1 MLELR
6 KVFLVS
12 IRHKIHLFEVTA
24 LFKSETTYQ
33 PEKTLMTIT
42 HDMRICQSDYPMD
55 WYPEAFIPYA
65 EEYQAL
71 PDRQL
76 TTVLKWMTPYMKKA
90 QDHFGDQLL
99 LLAHYYM
106 GGDIVRLIEQF
117 GGKIG
122 DSYQLALM
130 AANHPEKSVIIESA
144 VHFMA
149 ESISI
154 LAHEHQHVYITNPKS
169 GCTMEMLAKDF
180 MVEPA
185 FLDLNQR
192 YGQDNIL
199 PVCYMNTSGRVKAM
213 TGAQGGAVCTSS
225 NVKKIFQWAQKQ
237 QKKILF
243 IPDQHM
249 GENVAYW
256 LGIKHIA
263 YWPGGTAG
271 AQYSLSAQDAATL
284 ERFDKAELILFSSHC
299 AVHTVYQP
307 EQCDYWHSQG
317 YTTIV
322 HPECRNDVIRVA
334 QHAGSTAFIW
344 DYVVHDRAGTK
355 RYAIG
360 TENHMV
366 ENLKQH
372 CKQLSIE
379 VVNLAE
385 APSDS
390 EKKGVGCGCATMSRN
405 DPPHLV
411 ALLDL
416 LRLGKKLDYS
426 EVKAGDVV
434 NEFTGLRHRLQ
445 HNDQQWVIDNAKRA
459 LQKMID
465 ITEDRV

>member
-1 MLELR
+1 M
-6 KVFLVS
+6 
-12 IRHKIHLFEVTA
+12 
-24 LFKSETTYQ
+24 FKNSTTYQ
-33 PEKTLMTIT
+33 PEATLMAIRN
-42 HDMRICQSDYPMD
+42 DMAICQSDYPLD
-55 WYPEAFIPYA
+55 WYQEDFISYA
-65 EEYQAL
+65 QEYQAL
-71 PDRQL
+71 PDRKL
-76 TTVLKWMTPYMKKA
+76 TTVLNWMKPYLAKA
-90 QDHFGDQLL
+90 QNHFGNKLL

-106 GGDIVRLIEQF
+106 GGEIVRLIEQF

-130 AANHPEKSVIIESA
+130 AANNPEKSVIVESA

-154 LAHEHQHVYITNPKS
+154 LANENQHVYITNPKS

-185 FLDLNQR
+185 FLDLNER
-192 YGQDNIL
+192 YGAENIL

-237 QKKILF
+237 NKKILF

-256 LGIKHIA
+256 LGIKNLA

-271 AQYSLSAQDAATL
+271 ANYSLPAQDKKTL
-284 ERFDKAELILFSSHC
+284 KQFDKAELILFASQC
-299 AVHTVYQP
+299 AVHTHYQP
-307 EQCDYWHSQG
+307 EMCDYWKSQG

-322 HPECRNDVIRVA
+322 HPECRNDVIKVA
-334 QHAGSTAFIW
+334 DYSGSTAFIW
-344 DYVVHDRAGTK
+344 DLVVHDKAGTK
-355 RYAIG
+355 SYAIG

-366 ENLKQH
+366 ENLKQY
-372 CKQLSIE
+372 CKNLGIR

-385 APSDS
+385 APQKDA
-390 EKKGVGCGCATMSRN
+390 EKGVGCGCATMSRN

-416 LRLGKKLDYS
+416 LRQGKSMPYN

-434 NEFTGLRHRLQ
+434 NEFTGTRNRLPV
-445 HNDQQWVIDNAKRA
+445 NDQQWVINNAKKA
-459 LQKMID
+459 MEMMIN

>member
-1 MLELR
+1 M
-6 KVFLVS
+6 FQS
-12 IRHKIHLFEVTA
+12 NTI
-24 LFKSETTYQ
+24 YQ
-33 PEKTLMTIT
+33 PEKTLMRIT
-42 HDMRICQSDYPMD
+42 NDMSICQRDYPLD
-55 WYPEAFIPYA
+55 WYQTDFIPYA

-71 PDRQL
+71 PDRKL
-76 TTVLKWMTPYMKKA
+76 TTVLKWMTPFIKRA

-130 AANHPEKSVIIESA
+130 AANHPEKSVIVESA

-154 LAHEHQHVYITNPKS
+154 LANKNQHVYITNPKS
-169 GCTMEMLAKDF
+169 GCTMEILAKDF
-180 MVEPA
+180 MVQPA
-185 FLDLNQR
+185 LMDLNAR
-192 YGQDNIL
+192 FGADNIL

-237 QKKILF
+237 NKKILF

-249 GENVAYW
+249 GQNVAHW
-256 LGIKHIA
+256 LGIQNIA

-271 AQYSLSAQDAATL
+271 AQYSLEAQDNDTL
-284 ERFDKAELILFSSHC
+284 KQFDQAELILFASEC
-299 AVHTVYQP
+299 AVHTYYQP
-307 EQCDYWHSQG
+307 DMCDYWHSQQ

-344 DYVVHDRAGTK
+344 DYVVNDRAGT
-355 RYAIG
+355 RQYAIG

-372 CKQLSIE
+372 CMNLNIQ

-385 APSDS
+385 TPQNLNT
-390 EKKGVGCGCATMSRN
+390 KGVGCGCATMSRN

-416 LRLGKKLDYS
+416 LRQGKTMNYN
-426 EVKAGDVV
+426 EVYAGDMVD
-434 NEFTGLRHRLQ
+434 EFTGSRNRLQ
-445 HNDQQWVIDNAKRA
+445 QQDQDWVIENAKKA

-465 ITEDRV
+465 ITEDNTP

>member
-1 MLELR
+1 M
-6 KVFLVS
+6 
-12 IRHKIHLFEVTA
+12 FETQD
-24 LFKSETTYQ
+24 TYAPNPTQ
-33 PEKTLMTIT
+33 MHIT
-42 HDMRICQSDYPMD
+42 NDMQICQADYPLD
-55 WYPEAFIPYA
+55 WYQTECIPYA
-65 EEYQAL
+65 EAYQAL
-71 PDRQL
+71 PDRKL
-76 TTVLKWMTPYMKKA
+76 TTILKWMTPYVQKA

-117 GGKIG
+117 GGTIG

-154 LAHEHQHVYITNPKS
+154 LANAHQDVYITNPKS
-169 GCTMEMLAKDF
+169 GCTMEILAKDF

-185 FLDLNQR
+185 FIDLNER
-192 YGQDNIL
+192 YGRDNML

-225 NVKKIFQWAQKQ
+225 NVKKIVQWARSKG
-237 QKKILF
+237 KKILF

-256 LGIKHIA
+256 LGIQNLA

-271 AQYSLSAQDAATL
+271 AQYSLKAQDKETL
-284 ERFDKAELILFSSHC
+284 QQFDRADMILFASQC
-299 AVHTVYQP
+299 AVHTVY
-307 EQCDYWHSQG
+307 EAWQCEYWHTKG
-317 YTTIV
+317 YTSIV

-344 DYVVHDRAGTK
+344 DYVTKDRAGTK
-355 RYAIG
+355 QYAIA
-360 TENHMV
+360 TEHHMV
-366 ENLKQH
+366 ENLKQQ
-372 CKQLSIE
+372 CLSLGIT

-385 APSDS
+385 APTPTQSNTT
-390 EKKGVGCGCATMSRN
+390 GCGCATMSRN

-416 LRLGKKLDYS
+416 LRQGKAMPYNQ
-426 EVKAGDVV
+426 VKAGDVV
-434 NEFTGLRHRLQ
+434 NEFTGIRSRLSEM
-445 HNDQQWVIDNAKRA
+445 DQAWVTHHAKIA
-459 LQKMID
+459 LNNMIQ
-465 ITEDRV
+465 ITEHHVQ

>member
-1 MLELR
+1 M
-6 KVFLVS
+6 
-12 IRHKIHLFEVTA
+12 
-24 LFKSETTYQ
+24 FKNSTTYQ
-33 PEKTLMTIT
+33 PEATLMAIRN
-42 HDMRICQSDYPMD
+42 DMAICQSDYPLD
-55 WYPEAFIPYA
+55 WYQEDFIPYA
-65 EEYQAL
+65 QEYQAL
-71 PDRQL
+71 PDRKL
-76 TTVLKWMTPYMKKA
+76 TTVLNWMKPYLTKA
-90 QDHFGDQLL
+90 QNHFGNKLL

-106 GGDIVRLIEQF
+106 GGEIVRLIEQF

-130 AANHPEKSVIIESA
+130 AANNPEKSVIVESA

-154 LAHEHQHVYITNPKS
+154 LANENQHVYITNPKS

-185 FLDLNQR
+185 FLDLNER
-192 YGQDNIL
+192 YGAENIL

-225 NVKKIFQWAQKQ
+225 NVKKIFQWAQNQ
-237 QKKILF
+237 NKKILF

-256 LGIKHIA
+256 LGIKNLA

-271 AQYSLSAQDAATL
+271 ANYSLPAQDKKTL
-284 ERFDKAELILFSSHC
+284 KQFDKAELILFASQC
-299 AVHTVYQP
+299 AVHTHYQP
-307 EQCDYWHSQG
+307 EMCDYWKSQG

-322 HPECRNDVIRVA
+322 HPECRNDVIKVA
-334 QHAGSTAFIW
+334 DYSGSTAFIW
-344 DYVVHDRAGTK
+344 DLVVHDKAGTK
-355 RYAIG
+355 SYAIG

-366 ENLKQH
+366 ENLKQY
-372 CKQLSIE
+372 CKNLGIR

-385 APSDS
+385 APQKDT
-390 EKKGVGCGCATMSRN
+390 EKGVGCGCATMSRN

-416 LRLGKKLDYS
+416 LRQGKSMPYN

-434 NEFTGLRHRLQ
+434 NEFTGTRNRLPV
-445 HNDQQWVIDNAKRA
+445 NDQQWVINNAKKA
-459 LQKMID
+459 LEMMIN

>member
-1 MLELR
+1 M
-6 KVFLVS
+6 
-12 IRHKIHLFEVTA
+12 
-24 LFKSETTYQ
+24 Q
-33 PEKTLMTIT
+33 IT
-42 HDMRICQSDYPMD
+42 NDMSICQRDYPLD
-55 WYPEAFIPYA
+55 WYQDDFIPYA

-71 PDRQL
+71 PDRKL
-76 TTVLKWMTPYMKKA
+76 TTVLNWMTPYVRRA

-117 GGKIG
+117 GGQIG

-130 AANHPEKSVIIESA
+130 AANHPEKSVIVESA

-154 LAHEHQHVYITNPKS
+154 MANPNQQVYITNPKS
-169 GCTMEMLAKDF
+169 GCTMELFAKDF

-185 FLDLNQR
+185 FTDLNAR
-192 YGQDNIL
+192 YGADNII

-237 QKKILF
+237 HKKILF

-256 LGIKHIA
+256 LGIKNIA

-271 AQYSLSAQDAATL
+271 AQYSLEDQNTQTLAQ
-284 ERFDKAELILFSSHC
+284 FDQAELILFASEC
-299 AVHTVYQP
+299 AVHAHYQP
-307 EQCDYWHSQG
+307 DMCEYWHSQG
-317 YTTIV
+317 YTTIA

-334 QHAGSTAFIW
+334 QFAGSTAFIW
-344 DYVVHDRAGTK
+344 DQVVHDRAGTK
-355 RYAIG
+355 RYAIA

-366 ENLKQH
+366 NNLKQY
-372 CKQLSIE
+372 CLPLGID
-379 VVNLAE
+379 VVNVSE
-385 APSDS
+385 APSLTGD
-390 EKKGVGCGCATMSRN
+390 KGVGCGCATMSRN

-416 LRLGKKLDYS
+416 LRQGKRMDYN
-426 EVKAGDVV
+426 EVYAGDMI
-434 NEFTGLRHRLQ
+434 NELTGSRNRLQ
-445 HNDQQWVIDNAKRA
+445 QIDKTWVIDNAKKA
-459 LQKMID
+459 LQMMIN
-465 ITEDRV
+465 ITEDRI

>member
-1 MLELR
+1 M
-6 KVFLVS
+6 
-12 IRHKIHLFEVTA
+12 
-24 LFKSETTYQ
+24 FKNSTTYQ
-33 PEKTLMTIT
+33 PEATLMAIRN
-42 HDMRICQSDYPMD
+42 DMAICQSDYPLD
-55 WYPEAFIPYA
+55 WYQEDFIPYA
-65 EEYQAL
+65 QEYQAL
-71 PDRQL
+71 PDRKL
-76 TTVLKWMTPYMKKA
+76 TTVLNWMKPYLTKA
-90 QDHFGDQLL
+90 QNHFGNKLL

-106 GGDIVRLIEQF
+106 GGEIVRLIEQF

-130 AANHPEKSVIIESA
+130 AANNPEKSVIVESA

-154 LAHEHQHVYITNPKS
+154 LANENQHVYITNPKS

-185 FLDLNQR
+185 FLDLNER
-192 YGQDNIL
+192 YGAENIL

-237 QKKILF
+237 NKKILF

-256 LGIKHIA
+256 LGIKNLA

-271 AQYSLSAQDAATL
+271 ANYSLPAQDKKTL
-284 ERFDKAELILFSSHC
+284 KQFDKAELILFASQC
-299 AVHTVYQP
+299 AVHTHYQP
-307 EQCDYWHSQG
+307 EMCDYWKSQG

-322 HPECRNDVIRVA
+322 HPECRNDVIKVA
-334 QHAGSTAFIW
+334 DYSGSTAFIW
-344 DYVVHDRAGTK
+344 DLVVHDKAGTK
-355 RYAIG
+355 SYAIG

-366 ENLKQH
+366 ENLKQY
-372 CKQLSIE
+372 CKNLGIR

-385 APSDS
+385 APQKDT
-390 EKKGVGCGCATMSRN
+390 EKGVGCGCATMSRN

-416 LRLGKKLDYS
+416 LRQGKSMPYN

-434 NEFTGLRHRLQ
+434 NEFTGTRNRLPV
-445 HNDQQWVIDNAKRA
+445 NDQQWVINNAKKA
-459 LQKMID
+459 LEMMIN

>member
-1 MLELR
+1 M
-6 KVFLVS
+6 
-12 IRHKIHLFEVTA
+12 FEHSD
-24 LFKSETTYQ
+24 LYQ
-33 PEKTLMTIT
+33 PETTLM
-42 HDMRICQSDYPMD
+42 HVRNDMSICQSDYPLD
-55 WYPEAFIPYA
+55 WYQQEFIPYA

-71 PDRQL
+71 PDRKL
-76 TTVLKWMTPYMKKA
+76 TTILAWMTPYMKKA

-130 AANHPEKSVIIESA
+130 AANHPEKSLIIESA

-154 LAHEHQHVYITNPKS
+154 LANSHQQVYITNPKS

-185 FLDLNQR
+185 FQDLNER
-192 YGQDNIL
+192 YGAENIL

-237 QKKILF
+237 KKKILF

-249 GENVAYW
+249 GQNVAYW
-256 LGIKHIA
+256 LGIKNIA

-271 AQYSLSAQDAATL
+271 AHYSLYDQDQNTL
-284 ERFDKAELILFSSHC
+284 KQFDNAELILFASEC
-299 AVHTVYQP
+299 AVHTHYSAAM
-307 EQCDYWHSQG
+307 CDYWQQQG
-317 YTTIV
+317 FITIA
-322 HPECRNDVIRVA
+322 HPECRNEVIKIA

-344 DYVVHDRAGTK
+344 DYVVNDRAGTK
-355 RYAIG
+355 KYAIG

-366 ENLKQH
+366 ENLKQY
-372 CKQLSIE
+372 CKGLGIE

-385 APSDS
+385 APKNDD
-390 EKKGVGCGCATMSRN
+390 EKGLGCGCATMSRN

-416 LRLGKKLDYS
+416 LRQGKSMPYN

-434 NEFTGLRHRLQ
+434 NEFTGIRARLQ
-445 HNDQQWVIDNAKRA
+445 ETNQHWVIHNARKA
-459 LQKMID
+459 LEMMIH
-465 ITEDRV
+465 ITEDRI

>member
-1 MLELR
+1 M
-6 KVFLVS
+6 
-12 IRHKIHLFEVTA
+12 
-24 LFKSETTYQ
+24 FKNSTTYQ
-33 PEKTLMTIT
+33 PEATLMAIRN
-42 HDMRICQSDYPMD
+42 DMAICQSDYPLD
-55 WYPEAFIPYA
+55 WYQEDFIPYA
-65 EEYQAL
+65 QEYQAL
-71 PDRQL
+71 PDRKL
-76 TTVLKWMTPYMKKA
+76 TTVLNWMKPYLAKA
-90 QDHFGDQLL
+90 QNHFGNKLL

-106 GGDIVRLIEQF
+106 GGEIVRLIEQF

-130 AANHPEKSVIIESA
+130 AANNPEKSVIVESA

-154 LAHEHQHVYITNPKS
+154 LANENQHVYITNPKS

-185 FLDLNQR
+185 FLDLNER
-192 YGQDNIL
+192 YGAENIL

-237 QKKILF
+237 NKKILF

-256 LGIKHIA
+256 LGIKNLA

-271 AQYSLSAQDAATL
+271 ANYSLPAQDKKTL
-284 ERFDKAELILFSSHC
+284 KQFDKAELILFASQC
-299 AVHTVYQP
+299 AVHTHYQP
-307 EQCDYWHSQG
+307 EMCDYWKSLG

-322 HPECRNDVIRVA
+322 HPECRNDAIKVA
-334 QHAGSTAFIW
+334 DYSGSTAFIW
-344 DYVVHDRAGTK
+344 DLVVHDKAGTK
-355 RYAIG
+355 SYAIG

-366 ENLKQH
+366 ENLKQY
-372 CKQLSIE
+372 CKNLGIR

-385 APSDS
+385 APQKDT
-390 EKKGVGCGCATMSRN
+390 EKGVGCGCATMSRN

-416 LRLGKKLDYS
+416 LRQGKSMPYN

-434 NEFTGLRHRLQ
+434 NEFTGTRNRLPV
-445 HNDQQWVIDNAKRA
+445 NDQQWVINNAKKA
-459 LQKMID
+459 LEMMIN

>member
-1 MLELR
+1 M
-6 KVFLVS
+6 
-12 IRHKIHLFEVTA
+12 
-24 LFKSETTYQ
+24 FKDSTIYQ
-33 PEKTLMTIT
+33 PETTLMRI
-42 HDMRICQSDYPMD
+42 HNDMSICQSDYPID
-55 WYPEAFIPYA
+55 WYQEDFIPYA
-65 EEYQAL
+65 QEYQAL
-71 PDRQL
+71 PDRKL
-76 TTVLKWMTPYMKKA
+76 TTVLKWMSPYIKRA
-90 QDHFGDQLL
+90 QDHFGDKLL

-130 AANHPEKSVIIESA
+130 AADHPEKTVIIESA

-154 LAHEHQHVYITNPKS
+154 LANNDQQVYITNPKS

-185 FLDLNQR
+185 FLDLNER
-192 YGQDNIL
+192 YGAENIL

-237 QKKILF
+237 NKKILF

-256 LGIKHIA
+256 LGIKNLA

-271 AQYSLSAQDAATL
+271 AHYSLAAQDQKTL
-284 ERFDKAELILFSSHC
+284 EQFDKAELILFASQC
-299 AVHTVYQP
+299 AVHTHYRP
-307 EQCDYWHSQG
+307 EMCEYWHSLG

-322 HPECRNDVIRVA
+322 HPECRNDVVRVA

-355 RYAIG
+355 HYAIG

-366 ENLKQH
+366 ENLKQY
-372 CKQLSIE
+372 CKALGIT

-385 APSDS
+385 APNKDA
-390 EKKGVGCGCATMSRN
+390 EKGVGCGCATMSRN

-411 ALLDL
+411 ALVDL
-416 LRLGKKLDYS
+416 LRQGKVMSYN

-434 NEFTGLRHRLQ
+434 NEFTGTRNRLPL
-445 HNDQQWVIDNAKRA
+445 NDQQWVVANAKKA
-459 LQKMID
+459 LQMMIN
-465 ITEDRV
+465 ITEDRI

>member
-1 MLELR
+1 MFTHSEL
-6 KVFLVS
+6 
-12 IRHKIHLFEVTA
+12 
-24 LFKSETTYQ
+24 YQ
-33 PEKTLMTIT
+33 PEGTLM
-42 HDMRICQSDYPMD
+42 HLRNDMTICQSDYPLD
-55 WYPEAFIPYA
+55 WYQEEFIPYA
-65 EEYQAL
+65 EEYLAL
-71 PDRQL
+71 PDRKL
-76 TTVLKWMTPYMKKA
+76 TTVLAWMSPYVKKA
-90 QDHFGDQLL
+90 QDHFGDKLL

-130 AANHPEKSVIIESA
+130 AADNPQKSVIIESA

-154 LAHEHQHVYITNPKS
+154 LANTNQQVYITNPKS

-185 FLDLNQR
+185 FLDLNER
-192 YGQDNIL
+192 YGSENIL
-199 PVCYMNTSGRVKAM
+199 PICYMNTSGRVKAM

-225 NVKKIFQWAQKQ
+225 NVKKIVLWALKQ
-237 QKKILF
+237 NKKILF

-256 LGIKHIA
+256 LGIKNLA

-271 AQYSLSAQDAATL
+271 AQYSLKAQDSKTL
-284 ERFDKAELILFSSHC
+284 EQFDKAQMILFASQC
-299 AVHTVYQP
+299 AVHTVYDAAM
-307 EQCDYWHSQG
+307 CDYWHSQN
-317 YTTIV
+317 YTTIA
-322 HPECRNDVIRVA
+322 HPECKNEVIRTA
-334 QHAGSTAFIW
+334 NHAGSTAFIW
-344 DYVVHDRAGTK
+344 DYVTKDRAGTK
-355 RYAIG
+355 QYAIA

-366 ENLKQH
+366 DNLKQQ
-372 CKQLSIE
+372 CVALGIK

-385 APSDS
+385 APKDPNQ
-390 EKKGVGCGCATMSRN
+390 KPMGCGCATMSRN

-416 LRLGKKLDYS
+416 LRKGKTMQYN

-434 NEFTGLRHRLQ
+434 NEFTGSRNRLGN
-445 HNDQQWVIDNAKRA
+445 NDQQWVIDNAKKA
-459 LQKMID
+459 LQMMIN
-465 ITEDRV
+465 ITEDRI

>member
-1 MLELR
+1 M
-6 KVFLVS
+6 
-12 IRHKIHLFEVTA
+12 FENSTM
-24 LFKSETTYQ
+24 YQ
-33 PEKTLMTIT
+33 PESTLMKVRN
-42 HDMRICQSDYPMD
+42 DMSICQSDYPLD
-55 WYPEAFIPYA
+55 WYQEDFIPYA
-65 EEYQAL
+65 QEYLAL
-71 PDRQL
+71 PDRKL
-76 TTVLKWMTPYMKKA
+76 VTVLDWMKPYLKKA
-90 QDHFGDQLL
+90 QDHFGDKLL

-106 GGDIVRLIEQF
+106 GGDIVRLVEQF

-130 AANHPEKSVIIESA
+130 AAQHPEKSVIIESA

-154 LAHEHQHVYITNPKS
+154 LANPSQHVYITNPKS

-185 FLDLNQR
+185 FMDLNER
-192 YGQDNIL
+192 YGAENIL

-237 QKKILF
+237 KKKILF
-243 IPDQHM
+243 IPDRHM

-256 LGIKHIA
+256 LGIKNLA
-263 YWPGGTAG
+263 YWPGGSAG
-271 AQYSLSAQDAATL
+271 AQYALAEQNANTL
-284 ERFDKAELILFSSHC
+284 KQFDDAELILFSSEC
-299 AVHTVYQP
+299 AVHTHYQP
-307 EQCDYWHSQG
+307 EMCEYWHSKK

-322 HPECRNDVIRVA
+322 HPECRNSVIKVA

-344 DYVVHDRAGTK
+344 DYVVNDRAGTK
-355 RYAIG
+355 HYAIG

-366 ENLKQH
+366 DNLKQY
-372 CKQLSIE
+372 CKALGID

-385 APSDS
+385 APKKAE
-390 EKKGVGCGCATMSRN
+390 EKGIGCGCATMSRN

-411 ALLDL
+411 ALVDL
-416 LRLGKKLDYS
+416 LRQGKTMNYN

-434 NEFTGLRHRLQ
+434 NEFTGTRNRLPVG
-445 HNDQQWVIDNAKRA
+445 DQQWVIDNAKKA
-459 LQKMID
+459 LEMMIQ
-465 ITEDRV
+465 ITENPI

>member
-1 MLELR
+1 M
-6 KVFLVS
+6 
-12 IRHKIHLFEVTA
+12 
-24 LFKSETTYQ
+24 FKNSDRYQ
-33 PEKTLMTIT
+33 PETTLMKVRN
-42 HDMRICQSDYPMD
+42 DMSICQSDYPLD
-55 WYPEAFIPYA
+55 WYQEEFIPYA

-71 PDRQL
+71 PDRKL
-76 TTVLKWMTPYMKKA
+76 TTVLEWMKPYLKKA
-90 QDHFGDQLL
+90 QDHFGDKLL

-106 GGDIVRLIEQF
+106 GGDIVRLVEQF

-154 LAHEHQHVYITNPKS
+154 LANTHQSVYITNPKS

-185 FLDLNQR
+185 FLDLNER
-192 YGQDNIL
+192 YGAENIL

-225 NVKKIFQWAQKQ
+225 NVKKIVQWAQKKN
-237 QKKILF
+237 KKILF

-256 LGIKHIA
+256 LGIKNLA

-271 AQYSLSAQDAATL
+271 AHYSLPEQDQKTL
-284 ERFDKAELILFSSHC
+284 KQFDKAELILFASQC
-299 AVHTVYQP
+299 AVHTHYQP
-307 EQCDYWHSQG
+307 EMCDYWHSKN

-322 HPECRNDVIRVA
+322 HPECRNEVIRVA

-355 RYAIG
+355 CYAIG

-366 ENLKQH
+366 DNLKQY
-372 CKQLSIE
+372 CKALGID

-385 APSDS
+385 APKKDD
-390 EKKGVGCGCATMSRN
+390 EKGIGCGCATMSRN
-405 DPPHLV
+405 DAPHLV

-416 LRLGKKLDYS
+416 LRQGKAMPYN

-434 NEFTGLRHRLQ
+434 NEFTGIRNRLPT
-445 HNDQQWVIDNAKRA
+445 NDQQWVIDNAKKA
-459 LQKMID
+459 LEMMIN
-465 ITEDRV
+465 ITEDKNI

>member
-1 MLELR
+1 M
-6 KVFLVS
+6 
-12 IRHKIHLFEVTA
+12 
-24 LFKSETTYQ
+24 FKNSTTYQ
-33 PEKTLMTIT
+33 PEATLMAIRN
-42 HDMRICQSDYPMD
+42 DMAICQSDYPLD
-55 WYPEAFIPYA
+55 WYQEDFIPYA
-65 EEYQAL
+65 QEYQAL
-71 PDRQL
+71 PDRKL
-76 TTVLKWMTPYMKKA
+76 TTVLNWMKPYLTKA
-90 QDHFGDQLL
+90 QNHFGNKLL

-106 GGDIVRLIEQF
+106 GGEIVRLIEQF

-130 AANHPEKSVIIESA
+130 AANNPEKSVIVESA

-154 LAHEHQHVYITNPKS
+154 LANENQHVYITNPKS

-185 FLDLNQR
+185 FLDLNER
-192 YGQDNIL
+192 YGAENIL

-237 QKKILF
+237 NKKILF

-256 LGIKHIA
+256 LGIKNLA

-271 AQYSLSAQDAATL
+271 ANYSLPEQDKKTL
-284 ERFDKAELILFSSHC
+284 KQFDKAELILFASQC
-299 AVHTVYQP
+299 AVHTHYQP
-307 EQCDYWHSQG
+307 EMCEYWKSQG

-322 HPECRNDVIRVA
+322 HPECRNDVIKVA
-334 QHAGSTAFIW
+334 DYSGSTAFIW
-344 DYVVHDRAGTK
+344 DLVVHDKAGTK
-355 RYAIG
+355 KYAIG

-366 ENLKQH
+366 ENLKQY
-372 CKQLSIE
+372 CKSLGIR

-385 APSDS
+385 APQKDT
-390 EKKGVGCGCATMSRN
+390 EKGIGCGCATMSRN

-416 LRLGKKLDYS
+416 LRQGKSMPYN

-434 NEFTGLRHRLQ
+434 NEFTGTRNRLPV
-445 HNDQQWVIDNAKRA
+445 NDQRWVINNAKKA
-459 LQKMID
+459 LEMMIN